1 METPWVNSTKMK
13 EIISKQIN
21 IVNSSRVQITSTSP
35 YYGKNKNFT
44 EIKIDCRLSNHI
56 SSLCIS
62 DEGDEFNGKSLPE
75 TNGNPCDS
83 PACIDIEQ
91 LSEMESEAE
100 VNCTMNIT
108 EPTNDQQNFQTDG
121 SNYSPK
127 DSVLDTID
135 SSDSNEADEKHK
147 VFNSRS
153 IDEDMYEVDS
163 HIVPV
168 HDSPI
173 NKNENPCDS
182 PTCIGIEQPSEM
194 EPEAEVNCA
203 MNITEPTN
211 DQQNFQTDG
220 SNYSPKDSVLD
231 TNDPSESNEADEKY
245 KVFNSK
251 SIDEDIYEVDSLVV
265 PVHDSPINKNENP
278 CDSPVCIDI
287 EQLSELEPE
296 AEVNCAMNITEPTND
311 QQNFQTDGSNYSPKD
326 STFDTIDSSDSNEA
340 DEKHKVFSSKS
351 IDEDMEDMYEDDSL
365 VVPVHDSPINK
376 TEGKDNQP
384 STSFDFVN
392 IRVPVVVG
400 EYKIDICLE
409 EAVLF
414 EEKFMQINA
423 ISNKVFL
430 SNSKFVPTRFSGPLD
445 NGMSKALKGNL
456 FIEGYI
462 SQNIEYTAAN
472 QDLET
477 EPFYTD
483 GKVYSM
489 TKKRPFS
496 TIVEIDDFLHPP
508 VFGAITQKTFD
519 FFDPNNKEIPQIDTK
534 LFNTVTY
541 YPEEPYCRLIFSE
554 IHEHT
559 SLSDKVNENYSHTPI
574 GSVQVNPIHKKKET
588 NKKQLTQRTVLVTF
602 VHLLQEQRVR
612 VRYDST

>member
-1 METPWVNSTKMK
+1 MKTPWVNSTKMQ

-21 IVNSSRVQITSTSP
+21 IVNSSRVQINSTSP
-35 YYGKNKNFT
+35 YCSKNKDFT
-44 EIKIDCRLSNHI
+44 EIRIDCRLSNLI
-56 SSLCIS
+56 SSRCIS
-62 DEGDEFNGKSLPE
+62 DEADDVNGKSL
-75 TNGNPCDS
+75 
-83 PACIDIEQ
+83 
-91 LSEMESEAE
+91 
-100 VNCTMNIT
+100 T
-108 EPTNDQQNFQTDG
+108 E
-121 SNYSPK
+121 
-127 DSVLDTID
+127 I
-135 SSDSNEADEKHK
+135 
-147 VFNSRS
+147 
-153 IDEDMYEVDS
+153 
-163 HIVPV
+163 
-168 HDSPI
+168 
-173 NKNENPCDS
+173 NENPCES
-182 PTCIGIEQPSEM
+182 PACIGIEQPSEM

-220 SNYSPKDSVLD
+220 SNYSPMDSALD
-231 TNDPSESNEADEKY
+231 TNDPSESNEAGEKY
-245 KVFNSK
+245 KVFNR
-251 SIDEDIYEVDSLVV
+251 
-265 PVHDSPINKNENP
+265 
-278 CDSPVCIDI
+278 
-287 EQLSELEPE
+287 
-296 AEVNCAMNITEPTND
+296 
-311 QQNFQTDGSNYSPKD
+311 
-326 STFDTIDSSDSNEA
+326 
-340 DEKHKVFSSKS
+340 KS
-351 IDEDMEDMYEDDSL
+351 IDEDMYEEDSH

-376 TEGKDNQP
+376 TEGKDNQT

-400 EYKIDICLE
+400 EYKVDICLE

-414 EEKFMQINA
+414 KEKFMQINT
-423 ISNKVFL
+423 ISNKVVL

-477 EPFYTD
+477 EPFYKD

-508 VFGAITQKTFD
+508 MFGAITQKTFD
-519 FFDPNNKEIPQIDTK
+519 FFDPDNKEVPQINTK

-559 SLSDKVNENYSHTPI
+559 SLSDKVNENYDNTPI
-574 GSVQVNPIHKKKET
+574 ESVQVNSIHEKNET
-588 NKKQLTQRTVLVTF
+588 NEKQLTQKTVLVTF

-612 VRYDST
+612 VRCDNT